1 MQRAAGLIGLAC
13 VPRLAPRST
22 KREQSPMPAALIGV
36 DALGAASARRALV
49 V

>member
-13 VPRLAPRST
+13 VARLAPRST
-22 KREQSPMPAALIGV
+22 KREQSPMLAALIGV
-36 DALGAASARRALV
+36 DVLGTGWAWRALV